1 MGKHAADYL
10 DMLKEKYPEVPEKD
24 SYHWF
29 SGKSRIPLYTVVAR
43 DLFKRTEMGEFDS
56 RIYLPSVPQ
65 LMQEYGISKSTASNA
80 IALLSDIG
88 FVRILDKKES
98 YAGRGKPCL
107 LYGWMRKK

>member
-1 MGKHAADYL
+1 
-10 DMLKEKYPEVPEKD
+10 
-24 SYHWF
+24 
-29 SGKSRIPLYTVVAR
+29 
-43 DLFKRTEMGEFDS
+43 MGEFDS

-88 FVRILDKKES
+88 FVRILDKRNRTPE
-98 YAGRGKPCL
+98 GGTPCL

>member
-1 MGKHAADYL
+1 M
-10 DMLKEKYPEVPEKD
+10 
-24 SYHWF
+24 
-29 SGKSRIPLYTVVAR
+29 AR

-88 FVRILDKKES
+88 FVRILDKKGIVPAFLLA
-98 YAGRGKPCL
+98 AGL
-107 LYGWMRKK
+107 LGNPASCTAG

>member
-1 MGKHAADYL
+1 M
-10 DMLKEKYPEVPEKD
+10 
-24 SYHWF
+24 
-29 SGKSRIPLYTVVAR
+29 AR

-88 FVRILDKKES
+88 FVRILDQKMES
-98 YAGRGKPCL
+98 YSRKGEPLASCTAR
-107 LYGWMRKK
+107 MRKKINRSYN